1 MDRIKQLEEYIQQH
15 WQEFQR
21 DLKKLVAIDSAYG
34 TEREGKPYGDGP
46 ADALDAFL
54 NIARG
59 YGFPAE
65 NWDYQVGVISSE
77 ERPDRALDIVAHLDV
92 VPAGDGW
99 TKTTPFDMKEMDGR
113 LYGRGTADDKGPAL
127 AALYA
132 MRAIR
137 DLGWQ
142 LDEGVRLV
150 VGCNEERGGSDMEY
164 YFGKA
169 GFAPM
174 TFSPDGDF
182 PVINI
187 EKGRLKGVA
196 TADIPEPESEAI
208 REIRGGI
215 ALNVVPAVC
224 TAVVRS
230 MDWAQVAPLAK
241 AVEQSTGTQVRHE
254 EREDGTLE
262 LTVCGVSAHASTPE
276 GGNNAVTAMLELLSA
291 LPVASSPLAE
301 RIRSL
306 HRLFPHGDRE
316 GRAVGLFM
324 ADEMSGNITCSLD
337 LIRYENGVL
346 SASFDSRTPL
356 CANEENLSIAGENL
370 KKEGFHYTST
380 RAKSHYVPEDSPLV
394 QALLASYESGMGKP
408 GYCIAI
414 GGGTYVHS
422 VPNGVAFGCAVEG
435 VDNHMHGPDE
445 FAEIA
450 VLKKSSIIFA
460 DAILRLCRR

>member
-1 MDRIKQLEEYIQQH
+1 MEQERIKAYIEEHRDQ
-15 WQEFQR
+15 FLR
-21 DLKKLVAIDSAYG
+21 DLARLVAVDSKNGPAVDH
-34 TEREGKPYGDGP
+34 RPYGEGP
-46 ADALDAFL
+46 AKMLDVFL
-54 NIARG
+54 EMAEG
-59 YGFPAE
+59 YGFSTE
-65 NWDYQVGVISSE
+65 NWEYRVGIVSMDQ
-77 ERPDRALDIVAHLDV
+77 RPDRKLDILAHLDIV
-92 VPAGDGW
+92 PEGDGW
-99 TKTTPFDMKEMDGR
+99 TKTTPFVMKEEDGR
-113 LYGRGTADDKGPAL
+113 VYGRGTADDKGPAL
-127 AALYA
+127 TALYA

-137 DLGWQ
+137 DLGLK

-150 VGCNEERGGSDMEY
+150 VGCDEERGGSDMDY
-164 YFGKA
+164 YFARA

-196 TADIPEPESEAI
+196 TVDIPEPESEAI
-208 REIRGGI
+208 REIQGGI
-215 ALNVVPAVC
+215 ALNVVPAIC

-230 MDWAQVAPLAK
+230 MDWVQVAPLAK

-276 GGNNAVTAMLELLSA
+276 GGNNAVTAMLELLSG
-291 LPVASSPLAE
+291 LPVESSPLAE
-301 RIRSL
+301 KVRSL

-324 ADEMSGNITCSLD
+324 EDEMSGKITCSLD
-337 LIRYENGVL
+337 LIRYADGVL

-356 CANEENLSIAGENL
+356 CANDENLSVAGENL

-394 QALLASYESGMGKP
+394 QALLKSYESGMGKP
-408 GYCIAI
+408 GHCIAI

-445 FAEIA
+445 FAEID
-450 VLKKSSIIFA
+450 VLLKSSRIFA
-460 DAILRLCRR
+460 DAILRLCRH